1 MNATGDQTTLHPY
14 WDVWQI
20 VQGAL
25 DASKPAAAA
34 TAFHCAVSL
43 MPTEIPAAEKNP
55 ALMPES
61 FRELRKL
68 EVSDYDRAKGV
79 TSYFAYPL
87 TDQGALAY
95 AAALGDIGS
104 LAILDSFCG
113 RFGSEEPKPCSD
125 DYLRIVAKVREIVAA
140 KELTD
145 IKDVRKV
152 FSAEDRVRLRSVWRA
167 MRDAGQ
173 LIVETKGTKILFH
186 RTAPEPA
193 PSPAKPVPFR
203 KGMKVAEARLLEL
216 PPRWGSVDA
225 GRPADG
231 ESPLDGWTT
240 ATPAGT
246 PLAKALQRTRTA
258 EPLSAGANTWLQTG
272 FGKRADG
279 SRYFPTEVIG
289 PDGSVLD
296 AVDLEPGRF
305 RSDPQGDCVVSVDSD
320 VIARIYSLDARLV
333 AAFDMGS
340 SPEVLD
346 VMRKFGDR
354 SLQPS
359 SAVRSVHASI
369 AQGLLVVSVIDHV
382 FVYKFDG
389 EVVAA
394 LRLNEAVREH
404 LYEGVSV
411 GSSSRP
417 DWAYFVQLA
426 AGGDDVFIGAYSGLL
441 LKMKFNGD
449 LTRSWNMDQAPMLLR
464 ETPGGIAGL
473 VGMRFFQ
480 ANGGEP
486 VEYKQAEFNQIPEVI
501 GKHVLLKTRKTCAVF
516 DLESFQGW
524 KVDLPE
530 ARRAAYLVNGGL
542 VMETTKSRYSF

>member
-1 MNATGDQTTLHPY
+1 MNSTGDQTTFHPY

-34 TAFHCAVSL
+34 TAFHRAVSL
-43 MPTEIPAAEKNP
+43 MSTEIPAAEQNP

-68 EVSDYDRAKGV
+68 EVSEYDRSRGV
-79 TSYFAYPL
+79 TSYFSYPL
-87 TDQGALAY
+87 TDQGAFAY
-95 AAALGDIGS
+95 AAALGDMGS
-104 LAILDSFCG
+104 LGMLDSFCG
-113 RFGSEEPKPCSD
+113 RFGSEEPEPCSA
-125 DYLRIVAKVREIVAA
+125 DYLRIVAKVQEMVAA
-140 KELTD
+140 NEVTD

-186 RTAPEPA
+186 RAAPEPA
-193 PSPAKPVPFR
+193 PAPAQPVPFR
-203 KGMKVAEARLLEL
+203 KGMQVAEARLLEL
-216 PPRWGSVDA
+216 PPRRGSVDA
-225 GRPADG
+225 GRLADG
-231 ESPLDGWTT
+231 ERPLDEWPT
-240 ATPAGT
+240 AALTGT
-246 PLAKALQRTRTA
+246 PIAKASQRTRTA
-258 EPLSAGANTWLQTG
+258 EGLSAGANSWLQTG

-279 SRYFPTEVIG
+279 SRYVPTEVIG
-289 PDGSVLD
+289 PDGTLLD
-296 AVDLEPGRF
+296 TVDLEPGRL
-305 RSDPQGDCVVSVDSD
+305 RSDPQGDCVVSVDRD
-320 VIARIYSLDARLV
+320 VNVRIYTPDAQL
-333 AAFDMGS
+333 AAAIGLGLC
-340 SPEVLD
+340 PEVRD

-369 AQGLLVVSVIDHV
+369 ARGLLAVSVIDHV
-382 FVYKFDG
+382 FVYTFDG

-394 LRLNEAVREH
+394 FSLNEAVQEH
-404 LYEGVSV
+404 LYEGVAI

-426 AGGDDVFIGAYSGLL
+426 ADGDEVFIGAYSGLL
-441 LKMKFNGD
+441 LKMNFNGD
-449 LTRSWNMDQAPMLLR
+449 LIASWNLDQAPMLLR

-473 VGMRFFQ
+473 VGLRLFQ
-480 ANGGEP
+480 ANEGGP
-486 VEYKQAEFNQIPEVI
+486 VEFQQADFRDLPEVI
-501 GKHVLLKTRKTCAVF
+501 GQHVLLKTWKTSAVF

-524 KVDLPE
+524 KVELPE
-530 ARRAAYLVNGGL
+530 ARRAAYLVDGGL
-542 VMETTKSRYSF
+542 VIETTKSRYPF